1 MKNDKLL
8 ATSPVGKNGQIV
20 LPAPI
25 RRLFRITTEQNIIG
39 FFMMGN
45 HVELAPVQIAR
56 KKIDYTNRELAQM
69 SKLAKERGGRRFKN
83 IQTARDYLK
92 SL

>member
-8 ATSPVGKNGQIV
+8 ATSPIGKNGQIV

-25 RRLFRITTEQNIIG
+25 RKFFRITTGRNIIG

-45 HVELAPVQIAR
+45 HVELAPVAITR
-56 KKIDYTNRELAQM
+56 KKIDYTNHELTQM
-69 SKLAKERGGRRFKN
+69 TKLAKERGGRRFKN
-83 IQTARDYLK
+83 IQAAKDYLK